1 MGKICT
7 TAGTVELTRNV
18 FSNSQ
23 YFAEWTYWD
32 DLPQKMKQLK
42 KYNQIKELK
51 KDLNRRNSGGALRR
65 FNWKWQNQKRFG
77 RDRKPYKNYRS
88 NFKPRAQNSSRE
100 RSFVESYVPY
110 YKYMDQVRQFL
121 FP

>member
-7 TAGTVELTRNV
+7 ITGTVELTRNV

-51 KDLNRRNSGGALRR
+51 KDLHRRNSGGALRR
-65 FNWKWQNQKRFG
+65 FDWKWQNQKRFG

-88 NFKPRAQNSSRE
+88 NFKPRAQNNSRE